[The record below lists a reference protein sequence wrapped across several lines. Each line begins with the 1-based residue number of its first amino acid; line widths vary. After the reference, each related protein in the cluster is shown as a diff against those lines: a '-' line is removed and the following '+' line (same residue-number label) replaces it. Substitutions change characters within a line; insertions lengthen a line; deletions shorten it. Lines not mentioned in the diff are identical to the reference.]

1 MLEPFAKC
9 LAHSNDFRLNKD
21 IRQHVFTYLIKQSDE
36 GLDYEASGAEN
47 PKKQIRNFNN
57 TGRKRKSNKKVVEE
71 ESESE
76 IEEEEETQEAEQEPV
91 QPEEEILASDDE
103 DDAMEVEEANAN
115 WGAKDPRA
123 GGVDVVLVQLK
134 PNYAELAD
142 MLFRIASDKAVR
154 PKNRKSL
161 YNLVKW

>member
-1 MLEPFAKC
+1 MKRLVLRTPRNKFATLTTQAGNESPRRKW
-9 LAHSNDFRLNKD
+9 L
-21 IRQHVFTYLIKQSDE
+21 
-36 GLDYEASGAEN
+36 
-47 PKKQIRNFNN
+47 KKSQN
-57 TGRKRKSNKKVVEE
+57 
-71 ESESE
+71 
-76 IEEEEETQEAEQEPV
+76 AEQEPV